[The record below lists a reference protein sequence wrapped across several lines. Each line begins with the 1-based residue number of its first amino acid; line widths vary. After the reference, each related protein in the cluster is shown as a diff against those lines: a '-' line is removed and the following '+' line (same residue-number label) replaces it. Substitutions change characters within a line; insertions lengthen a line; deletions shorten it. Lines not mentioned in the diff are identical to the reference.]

1 MNARTNLLKYR
12 VASETIASRYR
23 RDVAGSTPESDA
35 RRAFGRARIV
45 GEPGLRF
52 EKLSW
57 R

>member
-23 RDVAGSTPESDA
+23 RDVAGSTTASDA

-52 EKLSW
+52 EKLS
-57 R
+57 